1 MPFHPTCFELFA
13 RASRLRFGHVDT
25 DNLGKWQKLENV
37 HRMYEEVPCHPAAQR
52 GQAQW
57 WLHHNEDGRLAPNPI
72 LVPLL
77 PPLLLSVNRTSL
89 KPSLNDPFTK
99 LPRGLSDAIVELC
112 DPIDIASLRS
122 ASCANTCCYRAGIER
137 YKALAFGALGLY
149 LAIILDQDLFAGTFQ
164 GNVLEG

>member
-25 DNLGKWQKLENV
+25 YNLGKWQKLENV
-37 HRMYEEVPCHPAAQR
+37 HRMYEEVHRHPAAQR

-57 WLHHNEDGRLAPNPI
+57 WLYYNEDGRLAPNPI

-77 PPLLLSVNRTSL
+77 PPLLLSANRTSL
-89 KPSLNDPFTK
+89 KPSLNDPLTK
-99 LPRGLSDAIVELC
+99 LPRGLSDAVVELP

-122 ASCANTCCYRAGIER
+122 ASCAENLLISSWHRVLQSPG
-137 YKALAFGALGLY
+137 FGGFGMVSSHHSGPRSFCWHFSRKGL
-149 LAIILDQDLFAGTFQ
+149 
-164 GNVLEG
+164 